1 MNGKYFLDTDIILY
15 SFDKSDQRKNKIA
28 TQLIKKAIEQHSGC
42 ISNQVVQ
49 EFLNVATKK
58 FSVPLTTSD
67 SKMYLSKVLA
77 PLCQVFTDVDL
88 YMRSVDIM
96 ERWQHSLYDSMIIAA
111 ALQAE
116 CSIIYSENL
125 QDQQVIHDATIINP
139 FAQKKIRHIYE

>member
-1 MNGKYFLDTDIILY
+1 MNGKYFLDTDIILC
-15 SFDKSDQRKNKIA
+15 SFDKSDQRKSKIA
-28 TQLIKKAIEQHSGC
+28 TQLIKKALEQHSGC

-58 FSVPLTTSD
+58 FSVPLTASD

-77 PLCQVFTDVDL
+77 PLCQVFTDIDL

-96 ERWQHSLYDSMIIAA
+96 ERWQYSLYDSMIIAA

-116 CSIIYSENL
+116 CSVIYSEHL
-125 QDQQVIHDATIINP
+125 QDQQVIHDATVINP
-139 FAQKKIRHIYE
+139 FVQKKLRHIHE